1 MKSFTWVV
9 AVLFLLGAAA
19 CSKKSSQAS
28 DPLDSMI
35 AHTKAMLKIAQD
47 NKENCDKLVSELEAY
62 GKAHESDFQAI
73 KKVSEDMEK
82 NWTEEQKKDYQQK
95 AMPKLETLIKDSMT
109 TMMEINQK
117 CPEHAA
123 KIGAAF
129 NVMK

>member
-1 MKSFTWVV
+1 MKRLTWLV
-9 AVLFLLGAAA
+9 AVLFVVGAVA
-19 CSKKSSQAS
+19 CSKKQVS
-28 DPLDSMI
+28 DPLDAMI
-35 AHTKAMLKIAQD
+35 THTKAMLKIAQD
-47 NKENCDKLVSELEAY
+47 NKDNCDKLVSELEAY
-62 GKAHESDFQAI
+62 GKAHEADFQAI
-73 KKVSEDMEK
+73 KKVGEEMEK
-82 NWTEEQKKDYQQK
+82 NWTEEQKKEYQQK